1 MMDGP
6 GANECGMEL
15 QGTKLYPQP
24 DHGLAAEL
32 HSAAKPEKLPEANRD
47 TPNP

>member
-1 MMDGP
+1 MDGP

-24 DHGLAAEL
+24 DPRLAAEL
-32 HSAAKPEKLPEANRD
+32 HSAAKPEKLRQGNRYP
-47 TPNP
+47 PNP